1 MKTCI
6 EGRKCEKTQEED
18 PCFTHSK
25 PTEKSKT
32 CQTNS
37 TGSKLTQVLMG
48 GSAATHCRRWM

>member
-32 CQTNS
+32 CQHVDF
-37 TGSKLTQVLMG
+37 GLLTLRTKENKFLLFK
-48 GSAATHCRRWM
+48 SPNL

>member
-32 CQTNS
+32 CQHVDF
-37 TGSKLTQVLMG
+37 GLL
-48 GSAATHCRRWM
+48 ALEL